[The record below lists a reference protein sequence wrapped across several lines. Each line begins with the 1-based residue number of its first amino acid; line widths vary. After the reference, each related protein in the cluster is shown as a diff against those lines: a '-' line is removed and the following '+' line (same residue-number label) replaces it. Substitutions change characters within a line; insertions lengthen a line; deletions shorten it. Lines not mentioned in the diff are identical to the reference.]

1 MRDRASAR
9 GRVETVMR
17 RMETSLLDGTWRAGA
32 KLPSERGLALEYD
45 VARNTVREAIQ
56 RLAARGLVQSRRGA
70 GVFVT
75 DQLRTGFASP
85 WGQLVADHPALREDI
100 LEFRRVLE
108 GATAYFAALRASD
121 EDLARIRALL
131 QELER
136 TRKLD
141 DKAAEAE
148 ADARLHEV
156 IAQASHNAMFLHL
169 HTSVL
174 GVLREHITINGT
186 GLRVQNED
194 APDRLLEQHRTL
206 CGAIV
211 ARRPEE
217 ARTAMQ
223 THIDFVR
230 TRVGE
235 EIGWPE
241 SGPTSDRARDAGV
254 WAAATQT
261 GKGAE
266 RALAAEA
273 GKRAENGQSGKRP
286 KGGRKVSAAKR
297 APEGVAPAARTAAE
311 AASRAVRGNAANV
324 ARSALGGE
332 DGMHN
337 SNSGRET

>member
-1 MRDRASAR
+1 MRQ
-9 GRVETVMR
+9 
-17 RMETSLLDGTWRAGA
+17 METSLFDGTWRAGA
-32 KLPSERGLALEYD
+32 KLPSERVLSVEYD

-56 RLAARGLVQSRRGA
+56 RLAARGLVQSRPGA

-85 WGQLVADHPALREDI
+85 WGQLVADHPALRDDI

-108 GATAYFAALRASD
+108 GATAYFAALRASED
-121 EDLARIRALL
+121 DLARIGALVE
-131 QELER
+131 ELER
-136 TRKLD
+136 TREVD
-141 DKAAEAE
+141 DKAAEAD
-148 ADARLHEV
+148 ADAKLHEA

-194 APDRLLEQHRTL
+194 APDRLLEQHRAL
-206 CGAIV
+206 CDAIA

-241 SGPTSDRARDAGV
+241 SGPTSDEPRPAPAWANGVRTANGARAPKSANAVRVDESQEKRARGSRSAS
-254 WAAATQT
+254 AATR
-261 GKGAE
+261 E
-266 RALAAEA
+266 
-273 GKRAENGQSGKRP
+273 
-286 KGGRKVSAAKR
+286 
-297 APEGVAPAARTAAE
+297 APEGQTQDATRARRRPP
-311 AASRAVRGNAANV
+311 S
-324 ARSALGGE
+324 
-332 DGMHN
+332 
-337 SNSGRET
+337 SGT